1 MKNKLTD
8 LNDHLFA
15 QLERLNDE
23 ELSAEEIK
31 AEIERS
37 RAVASIAKEIVSGA
51 QTRLRAAELYAN
63 HGVLPADMVANIDD
77 KRGG

>member
-23 ELSAEEIK
+23 ELSAEEVK
-31 AEIERS
+31 TEIERS

-51 QTRLRAAELYAN
+51 QTRLRAAELYAS
-63 HGVLPADMVANIDD
+63 HGVLPADMVTSIED
-77 KRGG
+77 KRGA

>member
-8 LNDHLFA
+8 LNNHLFA

-23 ELSAEEIK
+23 ELAPEEVK
-31 AEIERS
+31 TEIERS
-37 RAVASIAKEIVSGA
+37 RAMAGIAREIVSGA

-63 HGVLPADMVANIDD
+63 HGVLPADMVQIED
-77 KRGG
+77 KSGAC

>member
-23 ELSAEEIK
+23 DLDADEVK
-31 AEIERS
+31 VEIERS
-37 RAVASIAKEIVSGA
+37 RAIASIAKEIVSGA

-63 HGVLPADMVANIDD
+63 HGVLPSDMMQIED